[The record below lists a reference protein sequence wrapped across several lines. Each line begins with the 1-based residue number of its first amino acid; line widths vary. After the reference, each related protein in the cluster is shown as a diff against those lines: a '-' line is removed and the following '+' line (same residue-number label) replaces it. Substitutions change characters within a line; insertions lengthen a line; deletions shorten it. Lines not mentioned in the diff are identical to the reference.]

1 MSKRRVVV
9 TGLGMLSPVGN
20 TVESTWKALLAGQSG
35 ISLIDH
41 FDTSAYAT
49 KFAGLVKDF
58 NCEDIISRKE
68 QRKMDAFIQ
77 YGIVAGVQAMQDSG
91 LEITEENATR
101 IGAAIGSGIGGL
113 GLIEENHTSLMNG
126 GPRKIS
132 PFFVP
137 STIVN
142 MVAGHLTIMYGLR
155 GPSISIG
162 GLGLIEE
169 NHTSLMNGGPRKIS
183 PFFVPSTIVNMVAG
197 HLTIMY
203 GLRGPSI
210 SIATACTSGVHNIGH
225 AARIIAY
232 GDADVM
238 VAGGAEKASTPLGV
252 GGFGAARALSTRNDN
267 PQAASRPWDK
277 ERDGFVLGDGAGM
290 LVLEEYEHA
299 KKRGAKIYAEL
310 VGFGMSSDAYHMTSP
325 PENGAGAALAMANAL
340 RDAGIE
346 ASQIGYVNAHGTST
360 PAGDK
365 AEAQAVKTIFG
376 EAASRVLVSSTKS
389 MTGHLLGAAG
399 AVESIYSI
407 LALRDQAVPPTI
419 NLDNPDEGC
428 DLDFVPHE
436 ARQVSGMEYTLCNS
450 FGFGGTNGSLIFKK
464 I

>member
-58 NCEDIISRKE
+58 NCDDIISRKE

-91 LEITEENATR
+91 LEVTEENASR

-113 GLIEENHTSLMNG
+113 GLIEENHSSLV
-126 GPRKIS
+126 K
-132 PFFVP
+132 
-137 STIVN
+137 
-142 MVAGHLTIMYGLR
+142 
-155 GPSISIG
+155 
-162 GLGLIEE
+162 
-169 NHTSLMNGGPRKIS
+169 GGPRKIS

-232 GDADVM
+232 GDA
-238 VAGGAEKASTPLGV
+238 
-252 GGFGAARALSTRNDN
+252 
-267 PQAASRPWDK
+267 
-277 ERDGFVLGDGAGM
+277 
-290 LVLEEYEHA
+290 
-299 KKRGAKIYAEL
+299 
-310 VGFGMSSDAYHMTSP
+310 
-325 PENGAGAALAMANAL
+325 
-340 RDAGIE
+340 
-346 ASQIGYVNAHGTST
+346 
-360 PAGDK
+360 
-365 AEAQAVKTIFG
+365 
-376 EAASRVLVSSTKS
+376 ASRVMVSSTKS

-399 AVESIYSI
+399 AVESIFSI
-407 LALRDQAVPPTI
+407 LALRDQAIPPTI

-436 ARQVSGMEYTLCNS
+436 ARQVSDLEYALCNS